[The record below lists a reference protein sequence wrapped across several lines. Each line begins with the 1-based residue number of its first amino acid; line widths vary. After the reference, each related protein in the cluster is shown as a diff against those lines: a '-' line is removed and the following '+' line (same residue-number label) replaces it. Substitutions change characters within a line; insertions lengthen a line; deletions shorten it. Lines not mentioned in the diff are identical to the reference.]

1 MFTEHTWNFT
11 LTVFFTCDLNF
22 CLDSTNDCNVIPSGE
37 AYEIFHPGRSSKSA
51 KHSLKQFKPHAKL
64 KPLGSYRGFPDAFI
78 TPQKLVDFFLWPER
92 NENLEGT
99 FFIDCW
105 LANLLLML
113 MIVLSKSPSVQNLS
127 ELKEKWIKE
136 VVVGVCQ
143 DIMRDMASNGK
154 FERDTLKDI
163 SKKENILCL

>member
-1 MFTEHTWNFT
+1 MLSRFAE
-11 LTVFFTCDLNF
+11 
-22 CLDSTNDCNVIPSGE
+22 
-37 AYEIFHPGRSSKSA
+37 
-51 KHSLKQFKPHAKL
+51 
-64 KPLGSYRGFPDAFI
+64 AFI
-78 TPQKLVDFFLWPER
+78 TLQNLVFFFKWPDI

-136 VVVGVCQ
+136 AVGVC
-143 DIMRDMASNGK
+143 
-154 FERDTLKDI
+154 
-163 SKKENILCL
+163 